1 MDAYF
6 SGGLVGV
13 SASAPDFSTLAAD
26 CCRVFLGWR
35 LREDRKALL
44 SIGEGLLEIDIRN
57 AEAWCDGEP
66 LPPLFIAG
74 ELQRELEKALAVWEF
89 SEAQLSDA
97 RLSAEFAVLTE
108 RAEGQP
114 ALQITCET
122 RFVVDGVDYR
132 ASLHNRTGG

>member
-1 MDAYF
+1 M
-6 SGGLVGV
+6 
-13 SASAPDFSTLAAD
+13 SATAPDFSALAAD

-44 SIGEGLLEIDIRN
+44 SIGKGLLAIDIQS

-74 ELQRELEKALAVWEF
+74 ELQRELEKALDVWRFPEGR
-89 SEAQLSDA
+89 LSDA
-97 RLSAEFAVLTE
+97 RLS
-108 RAEGQP
+108 AEGQP

-122 RFVVDGVDYR
+122 CFVVDAVAHR
-132 ASLHNRTGG
+132 ASLHNQTGG

>member
-1 MDAYF
+1 M
-6 SGGLVGV
+6 
-13 SASAPDFSTLAAD
+13 SASAPDFSALAAD
-26 CCRVFLGWR
+26 CCRVLLGWR

-44 SIGEGLLEIDIRN
+44 SIGEGLLEIDIQS

-74 ELQRELEKALAVWEF
+74 ELQRELEKALDVWQFPEDR
-89 SEAQLSDA
+89 LSDA
-97 RLSAEFAVLTE
+97 RLSAEFAALTH

-122 RFVVDGVDYR
+122 CFVVDAVAHR